1 MKKKKYIALF
11 TIVILLFCSSSILAE
26 DDALENLQNQKNEIT
41 TQIDNT
47 NEELLQIQNEMTDTL
62 VQVAGLEEKMRGYE
76 DEITELKQKL
86 EEVKQSSTVT
96 EQELATLEAE
106 YNKQKKALDERIIA
120 IYEGGETQY
129 LDVLLNSRSLS
140 DFISYYYAISQ
151 LIQYDVSLIE
161 SLETQKHEMKVKKEA
176 LENQK
181 EQIKTL
187 KQKQEKIATV
197 LENTKVVYNNYYNQL
212 TEQEKQTQ
220 VKLQQFEEQQRL
232 VEEEIQRLL
241 LQNLSAEYIGGEM
254 AWPTP
259 GYTRIT
265 SPYGMRTHP
274 ITGVYK
280 LHTGVDLGAPYG
292 SNFIA
297 ATDGTVI
304 TAGYNAAYGNMVII
318 DHGGGVSTLYAHGS
332 KIMVE
337 VGQTVKKGDIV
348 LKVGSTG
355 YSTGPHAH
363 FEVRVNGKVV
373 DPMPYITNT
382 NGDNSKENTNTTNEQ
397 VINVQVQ

>member
-161 SLETQKHEMKVKKEA
+161 SLETQKHEMEVKKILSLLASNIEAMEPMNVTDVKKEIQDGRIDDDSFV
-176 LENQK
+176 LDIDRGDPIFIHDEN
-181 EQIKTL
+181 
-187 KQKQEKIATV
+187 
-197 LENTKVVYNNYYNQL
+197 
-212 TEQEKQTQ
+212 
-220 VKLQQFEEQQRL
+220 
-232 VEEEIQRLL
+232 
-241 LQNLSAEYIGGEM
+241 
-254 AWPTP
+254 
-259 GYTRIT
+259 
-265 SPYGMRTHP
+265 
-274 ITGVYK
+274 
-280 LHTGVDLGAPYG
+280 
-292 SNFIA
+292 
-297 ATDGTVI
+297 
-304 TAGYNAAYGNMVII
+304 
-318 DHGGGVSTLYAHGS
+318 
-332 KIMVE
+332 
-337 VGQTVKKGDIV
+337 
-348 LKVGSTG
+348 
-355 YSTGPHAH
+355 
-363 FEVRVNGKVV
+363 
-373 DPMPYITNT
+373 
-382 NGDNSKENTNTTNEQ
+382 
-397 VINVQVQ
+397 

>member
-1 MKKKKYIALF
+1 
-11 TIVILLFCSSSILAE
+11 
-26 DDALENLQNQKNEIT
+26 
-41 TQIDNT
+41 
-47 NEELLQIQNEMTDTL
+47 
-62 VQVAGLEEKMRGYE
+62 
-76 DEITELKQKL
+76 
-86 EEVKQSSTVT
+86 
-96 EQELATLEAE
+96 
-106 YNKQKKALDERIIA
+106 
-120 IYEGGETQY
+120 
-129 LDVLLNSRSLS
+129 
-140 DFISYYYAISQ
+140 
-151 LIQYDVSLIE
+151 
-161 SLETQKHEMKVKKEA
+161 
-176 LENQK
+176 
-181 EQIKTL
+181 
-187 KQKQEKIATV
+187 
-197 LENTKVVYNNYYNQL
+197 
-212 TEQEKQTQ
+212 
-220 VKLQQFEEQQRL
+220 
-232 VEEEIQRLL
+232 
-241 LQNLSAEYIGGEM
+241 M

-304 TAGYNAAYGNMVII
+304 IAGYNTAYGNMVII